1 MGNHVRFITMN
12 QQQIKHNYETKADK
26 RYGNYEPSADGLAW
40 LFYPCDDHVIR
51 ARRESNG
58 FWYAQL
64 TTMQDRKATIDHAGP
79 CKTRSE
85 AVRKILVRALVS

>member
-1 MGNHVRFITMN
+1 MTYNRKQVNALLDGNSHRDKSM
-12 QQQIKHNYETKADK
+12 YDRSLDRKA
-26 RYGNYEPSADGLAW
+26 W
-40 LFYPCDDHVIR
+40 HFYPCDDHVIR